1 MQDEAI
7 ACCFSLPRCSHY
19 TMTKYSWKFL
29 AGQQGARRHEKNPS
43 HVHHTRAA
51 PAIPHPPTPPHAA
64 SHTPRFPHPAPPS
77 SSCAAVLLLLTPPPP
92 EPDLDEPDPDAS
104 PPPTS
109 PTPMPTLL
117 RRARPRCLLQIRADS
132 TRRRP
137 PLLLHRLLLRPAG
150 FRCRLLPLPQCLPI
164 AAVES
169 TLFPTSSAASSTSR
183 FSLVVHYRFCCNQP
197 TLLSIYPAGHL
208 KKNFVPRKHH

>member
-1 MQDEAI
+1 MMLW
-7 ACCFSLPRCSHY
+7 FNYFKS
-19 TMTKYSWKFL
+19 KF
-29 AGQQGARRHEKNPS
+29 
-43 HVHHTRAA
+43 
-51 PAIPHPPTPPHAA
+51 
-64 SHTPRFPHPAPPS
+64 
-77 SSCAAVLLLLTPPPP
+77 C
-92 EPDLDEPDPDAS
+92 
-104 PPPTS
+104 
-109 PTPMPTLL
+109 LL

-208 KKNFVPRKHH
+208 KKNFVPRLVSTNLPSVLCLKAKMLYLCVMFVLCNVFLYFFP